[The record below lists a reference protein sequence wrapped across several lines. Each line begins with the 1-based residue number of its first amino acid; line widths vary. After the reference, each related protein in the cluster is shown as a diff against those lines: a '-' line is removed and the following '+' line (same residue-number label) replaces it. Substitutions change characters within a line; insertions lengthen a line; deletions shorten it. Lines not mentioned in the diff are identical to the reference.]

1 VKAIR
6 GNLAPPAVHERMKGD
21 GVLVSRRLAAGIFA
35 VVLGAAATFSTTF
48 AGTQDPVLDCLSED
62 NDRRISG
69 CSALIA
75 TPGLPGEQL
84 SLAHGLRALAYSLKG
99 QYEKALADY
108 DTAIG
113 LNPDFAVALNNRAW
127 LYFKTGRLEQGVAD
141 VEHALR
147 LAPASPYALDTRAH
161 IRQSQGATREAL
173 GDYERAMRFGGRT
186 IVKLYQCG
194 LRSQGVYSGAL
205 DGIYSDAV
213 SGALRTC
220 LSTPHCDPLPEDSD
234 CRPTVS

>member
-1 VKAIR
+1 MR
-6 GNLAPPAVHERMKGD
+6 
-21 GVLVSRRLAAGIFA
+21 VSGRLAAGVF
-35 VVLGAAATFSTTF
+35 VLILGAAAGAAATFSTVW

-75 TPGLPGEQL
+75 TPGLPSEQL
-84 SLAHGLRALAYSLKG
+84 SLAHGLRALAYSLKRH
-99 QYEKALADY
+99 YEQALADY
-108 DTAIG
+108 DRAID

-127 LYFKTGRLEQGVAD
+127 LYFKTGRLEDGVAD

-161 IRQSQGATREAL
+161 IRQLQGATREAL

-194 LRSQGVYSGAL
+194 LRSQGVYEGAL
-205 DGIYSDAV
+205 DGIYSEAV
-213 SGALRTC
+213 GSALRTC
-220 LSTPHCDPLPEDSD
+220 VSTPHCDPLPDDSD

>member
-1 VKAIR
+1 VRVFWA
-6 GNLAPPAVHERMKGD
+6 
-21 GVLVSRRLAAGIFA
+21 LAAGITVLILGVPA
-35 VVLGAAATFSTTF
+35 VP

-62 NDRRISG
+62 NERRISG

-75 TPGLPGEQL
+75 TPGLPPEQL
-84 SLAHGLRALAYSLKG
+84 SLAYGLRALAYSLKLRYD
-99 QYEKALADY
+99 QALADY
-108 DTAIG
+108 DKAID

-127 LYFKTGRLEQGVAD
+127 LYYKTGRLEDGIAD

-161 IRQSQGATREAL
+161 IRQLQGATREAVA
-173 GDYERAMRFGGRT
+173 DYESAMRFGGRPV
-186 IVKLYQCG
+186 VKMYQCG

-205 DGIYSDAV
+205 DGIYSEAV
-213 SGALRTC
+213 SSALRSC
-220 LSTPHCDPLPEDSD
+220 VSTPHCDPLPDDSE

>member
-1 VKAIR
+1 MVR
-6 GNLAPPAVHERMKGD
+6 
-21 GVLVSRRLAAGIFA
+21 VSGRLAAGIF
-35 VVLGAAATFSTTF
+35 VLILGAAAGAAATFAT
-48 AGTQDPVLDCLSED
+48 AWAATQDPVLDCLSED

-75 TPGLPGEQL
+75 TPGLPPEQL
-84 SLAHGLRALAYSLKG
+84 SLAHGLRALAFSLKR
-99 QYEKALADY
+99 QYEKALEDY

-127 LYFKTGRLEQGVAD
+127 LYYKVGRLEDGVAD

-161 IRQSQGATREAL
+161 IRQLQGATREAL
-173 GDYERAMRFGGRT
+173 GDYERAMRFGGRQ

-194 LRSQGVYSGAL
+194 LRSQGVYEGAL
-205 DGIYSDAV
+205 DGIYSAEV
-213 SGALRTC
+213 SSALRTC
-220 LSTPHCDPLPEDSD
+220 VSTPHCDPLPDDSD